1 MCIKCAFK
9 IHHSK
14 FKIIY
19 LSDMKILHFSD
30 SHLGYHDLD
39 KLSSSSINLREQ
51 DVYDAFQKVVDAAI
65 EIQPDLILHSGDFF
79 HRPSPANRPM
89 IFGLAQ
95 LARLSETNI
104 PIVVIAGNHETPKT
118 IFTSPILKAF
128 QTIPNVFPIFS
139 QKYETFEFG
148 ELVVHGVPHINDDVI
163 ELEEMDKIQP
173 VEGKFNII
181 LLHTSIGKT
190 FMMDEYGEKLYPP
203 ERLDLLN
210 KFDYVALGH
219 WHNFQKVG
227 KLDTAWYSGST
238 ERMSE
243 AEAKSAKGFCILNL
257 EKGKKVEPEFIPIPT
272 RNWVVEEIKNCS
284 EKSIAE
290 IEAQLQ
296 TLADREDLKDALLS
310 IHLEDLKPIQSV
322 ELSTRKIYAMITAPI
337 HISIHRKFIVTETEK
352 AGFQS
357 KSESLVSLMKNFIS
371 DKIDDEGKAEELAK
385 KAHYYFEI
393 FDTGEYKNR

>member
-1 MCIKCAFK
+1 
-9 IHHSK
+9 
-14 FKIIY
+14 
-19 LSDMKILHFSD
+19 MKILHFSD
-30 SHLGYHDLD
+30 SHLGYHELD
-39 KLSSSSINLREQ
+39 KLSPSGINLREQ
-51 DVYDAFQKVVDAAI
+51 DAYDSFQKVIDIAI
-65 EIQPDLILHSGDFF
+65 ELQPDLVIHSGDFF

-89 IFGLAQ
+89 IFGLEQ
-95 LARLSETNI
+95 LSRLSKANI

-148 ELVVHGVPHINDDVI
+148 ELVVHGVPHINDDI
-163 ELEEMDKIQP
+163 LELEEMDKIQP

-219 WHNFQKVG
+219 WHNFQKVE

-243 AEAKSAKGFCILNL
+243 AEAKSEKGFCLLEL
-257 EKGKKVEPEFIPIPT
+257 EKGKKVLPEFVAIPT
-272 RNWVVEEIKNCS
+272 RNWVVEEIKNCNN
-284 EKSIAE
+284 KSITE
-290 IEAQLQ
+290 IETQLQ
-296 TLADREDLKDALLS
+296 KLTQREDLKDALLS
-310 IHLEDLKPIQSV
+310 IHLVDLEPIQSV
-322 ELSTRKIYAMITAPI
+322 ELSKRKIYAMISGPA
-337 HISIHRKFIVTETEK
+337 HITIHRKFIVTETEK

-357 KSESLVSLMKNFIS
+357 KSESLVSLMKSFIS
-371 DKIDDEGKAEELAK
+371 DKIDDEKKASELSK

-393 FDTGEYKNR
+393 FDNGEHKNR

>member
-1 MCIKCAFK
+1 
-9 IHHSK
+9 
-14 FKIIY
+14 
-19 LSDMKILHFSD
+19 MKILHFSD
-30 SHLGYHDLD
+30 SHLGYHELD
-39 KLSSSSINLREQ
+39 KLSPSGINLREQ
-51 DVYDAFQKVVDAAI
+51 DAYDSFQKVIDIAI
-65 EIQPDLILHSGDFF
+65 EIQPDLVIHSGDFF

-89 IFGLAQ
+89 IFGLEQ
-95 LARLSETNI
+95 LSRLSKANI

-128 QTIPNVFPIFS
+128 KTIPNVFPIFS

-148 ELVVHGVPHINDDVI
+148 ELVVHGVPHINDDI
-163 ELEEMDKIQP
+163 LELEEMDKIQP

-219 WHNFQKVG
+219 WHNFQKVE

-243 AEAKSAKGFCILNL
+243 AEAKSEKGFCLLEL
-257 EKGKKVEPEFIPIPT
+257 EKGKKVLPEFVAIPT
-272 RNWVVEEIKNCS
+272 RNWVVEEIKNCNN
-284 EKSIAE
+284 KSITE
-290 IEAQLQ
+290 IETQLQ
-296 TLADREDLKDALLS
+296 KLTQREDLKDALLS
-310 IHLEDLKPIQSV
+310 IHLVDLEPIQSV
-322 ELSTRKIYAMITAPI
+322 ELSKRKIYAMISGPA

-357 KSESLVSLMKNFIS
+357 KSESLVSLMKSFIS
-371 DKIDDEGKAEELAK
+371 DKIDDEKKASELSK

-393 FDTGEYKNR
+393 FDNGEHKNR

>member
-1 MCIKCAFK
+1 
-9 IHHSK
+9 
-14 FKIIY
+14 
-19 LSDMKILHFSD
+19 MKILHFSD
-30 SHLGYHDLD
+30 THLGYHELD
-39 KLSSSSINLREQ
+39 KLSPSGINLREQ
-51 DVYDAFQKVVDAAI
+51 DVYDAFQKVVDAAL

-89 IFGLAQ
+89 IFGLEQ
-95 LARLSETNI
+95 LARLSEANI

-148 ELVVHGVPHINDDVI
+148 NLVVHGVPHINDDVL

-243 AEAKSAKGFCILNL
+243 AEAKSEKGFCLIEL
-257 EKGKKVEPEFIPIPT
+257 EKGKKVVPEFIPIPT
-272 RNWVVEEIKNCS
+272 RNWIVEEIKNCNN
-284 EKSIAE
+284 KSIAE
-290 IEAQLQ
+290 IEEQLQ
-296 TLADREDLKDALLS
+296 KLADREDLKDALLS
-310 IHLEDLKPIQSV
+310 IHLEDIAPIQSV
-322 ELSTRKIYAMITAPI
+322 ELSTRKIYAMIAAPI
-337 HISIHRKFIVTETEK
+337 HITIIRKFIVAETQK
-352 AGFQS
+352 VDF
-357 KSESLVSLMKNFIS
+357 KSRSENLVSLMRSFIS
-371 DKIDDEGKAEELAK
+371 NEIDDEK
-385 KAHYYFEI
+385 KADVLSEKADYYFNL
-393 FDTGEYKNR
+393 FNSGEYKNRIKNK

>member
-1 MCIKCAFK
+1 
-9 IHHSK
+9 
-14 FKIIY
+14 
-19 LSDMKILHFSD
+19 MKILHFSD
-30 SHLGYHDLD
+30 SHLGYHELD
-39 KLSSSSINLREQ
+39 KLSPSGINLREQ
-51 DVYDAFQKVVDAAI
+51 DAYDSFQKVIDIAI
-65 EIQPDLILHSGDFF
+65 ELQPDLVIHSGDFF

-89 IFGLAQ
+89 IFGLEQ
-95 LARLSETNI
+95 LSRLSKANI

-128 QTIPNVFPIFS
+128 KTIPNVFPIFS

-148 ELVVHGVPHINDDVI
+148 ELVVHGVPHINDDI
-163 ELEEMDKIQP
+163 LELEEMDKIQP

-219 WHNFQKVG
+219 WHNFQKVE

-243 AEAKSAKGFCILNL
+243 AEAKSEKGFCLLEL
-257 EKGKKVEPEFIPIPT
+257 EKGKKVLPEFVAIPT
-272 RNWVVEEIKNCS
+272 RNWVVEEIKNCNN
-284 EKSIAE
+284 KSITE
-290 IEAQLQ
+290 IETQLQ
-296 TLADREDLKDALLS
+296 KLTQREDLKDALLS
-310 IHLEDLKPIQSV
+310 IHLVDLEPIQSV
-322 ELSTRKIYAMITAPI
+322 ELSKRKIYAMISGPA

-357 KSESLVSLMKNFIS
+357 KSESLVSLMKSFIS
-371 DKIDDEGKAEELAK
+371 DKIDDEKKASELSK

-393 FDTGEYKNR
+393 FDNGEHKNR

>member
-1 MCIKCAFK
+1 
-9 IHHSK
+9 
-14 FKIIY
+14 
-19 LSDMKILHFSD
+19 MKILHFSD
-30 SHLGYHDLD
+30 SHLGYHELD
-39 KLSSSSINLREQ
+39 KLSPSGINLREQ
-51 DVYDAFQKVVDAAI
+51 DAYDSFQKVIDIAI
-65 EIQPDLILHSGDFF
+65 ELQPDLVIHSGDFF

-89 IFGLAQ
+89 IFGLEQ
-95 LARLSETNI
+95 LSRLSKANI

-148 ELVVHGVPHINDDVI
+148 ELVVHGVPHINDDI
-163 ELEEMDKIQP
+163 LELEEMDKIQP

-219 WHNFQKVG
+219 WHNFQKVE

-243 AEAKSAKGFCILNL
+243 AEAKSEKGFCLLEL
-257 EKGKKVEPEFIPIPT
+257 EKGKKVLPEFVAIPT
-272 RNWVVEEIKNCS
+272 RNWVVEEIKNCNN
-284 EKSIAE
+284 KSITE
-290 IEAQLQ
+290 IETQLQ
-296 TLADREDLKDALLS
+296 KLTQREDLKDALLS
-310 IHLEDLKPIQSV
+310 IHLVDLEPIQSV
-322 ELSTRKIYAMITAPI
+322 ELSKRKIYAMISGPA

-357 KSESLVSLMKNFIS
+357 KSESLVSLMKSFIS
-371 DKIDDEGKAEELAK
+371 DKIDDEKKASELSK

-393 FDTGEYKNR
+393 FDNGEHKNR

>member
-1 MCIKCAFK
+1 
-9 IHHSK
+9 
-14 FKIIY
+14 
-19 LSDMKILHFSD
+19 MKILHFSD
-30 SHLGYHDLD
+30 SHLGYHELD
-39 KLSSSSINLREQ
+39 KLSPSGINLREQ
-51 DVYDAFQKVVDAAI
+51 DAYDSFQKVIDIAI
-65 EIQPDLILHSGDFF
+65 ELQPDLVIHSGDFF

-89 IFGLAQ
+89 IFGLEQ
-95 LARLSETNI
+95 LSRLSKANI

-148 ELVVHGVPHINDDVI
+148 ELVVHGVPHINDDI
-163 ELEEMDKIQP
+163 LELEEMDKIQP

-219 WHNFQKVG
+219 WHNFQKVE

-243 AEAKSAKGFCILNL
+243 AEAKSEKGFCLLEL
-257 EKGKKVEPEFIPIPT
+257 EKGKKVLPEFVAIPT
-272 RNWVVEEIKNCS
+272 RNWVVEEMKNCNN
-284 EKSIAE
+284 KSITE
-290 IEAQLQ
+290 IETQLQ
-296 TLADREDLKDALLS
+296 KLTQREDLKDALLS
-310 IHLEDLKPIQSV
+310 IHLVDLEPIQSV
-322 ELSTRKIYAMITAPI
+322 ELSKRKIYAMISGPA

-357 KSESLVSLMKNFIS
+357 KSESLVSLMKSFIS
-371 DKIDDEGKAEELAK
+371 DKIDDEKKASELSK

-393 FDTGEYKNR
+393 FDNGEHKNR